1 MLDVK
6 KLMSEI
12 EAGRELAEQH
22 PREDMHESEL
32 QHFRG
37 LLLQGDTFGALTGA
51 FVLGFK
57 RGHRIGQ
64 GRRRRCGSQLAAM
77 RELATQAVAECKDA
91 DLLDLVYKMIVL
103 EAQA

>member
-1 MLDVK
+1 MLDCK
-6 KLMSEI
+6 KLNDEI
-12 EAGRELAEQH
+12 EAGQELAAKH
-22 PREDMHESEL
+22 PREDIHESEL

-51 FVLGFK
+51 FVLGFE

-64 GRRRRCGSQLAAM
+64 GRGRRGSAELAAM

-91 DLLDLVYKMIVL
+91 DLLDLVYKLIVQ